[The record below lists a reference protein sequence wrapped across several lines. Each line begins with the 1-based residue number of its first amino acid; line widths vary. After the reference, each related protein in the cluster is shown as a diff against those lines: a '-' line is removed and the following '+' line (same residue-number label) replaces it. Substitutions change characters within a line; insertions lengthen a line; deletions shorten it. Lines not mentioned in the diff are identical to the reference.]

1 MYSRRTNLRHYLFA
15 YNDES
20 FLDIF
25 TLEQLHLIRQQ
36 INYTSITALIYDIIS
51 NNGCTFICSID
62 YNNYINGNDAEELLE
77 ILPQH
82 LKTTRELVYVIN
94 KVDLHYL
101 AYENVSPNLDM
112 TGFRA
117 NIVNE
122 NFYET
127 IRHSSYTNNH
137 NLTIDEIDVL
147 YNPIIQC
154 FVKIL
159 DQIQKLLIPM
169 GAVNPDTEY
178 TIAIV
183 TYNSG
188 SMFISVF
195 D

>member
-36 INYTSITALIYDIIS
+36 INYNSITELIYDIIS
-51 NNGCTFICSID
+51 NNGCTFIYSLD
-62 YNNYINGNDAEELLE
+62 HNNYINGNEAEELLE
-77 ILPQH
+77 MLPQH
-82 LKTTRELVYVIN
+82 FKTVRELVYVIN

-101 AYENVSPNLDM
+101 TYEMISSNLDM
-112 TGFRA
+112 IGFRV

-122 NFYET
+122 NFYES
-127 IRHSSYTNNH
+127 IRYSSYTNNH
-137 NLTIDEIDVL
+137 ILSIEEIDAL
-147 YNPIIQC
+147 YNPIVQC
-154 FVKIL
+154 FIKIL
-159 DQIQKLLIPM
+159 NQIQKSLIPM
-169 GAVNPDTEY
+169 GAVNPDIEY
-178 TIAIV
+178 SIAIV